1 MGVPINYLVIRWIMD
16 TKGDYLTGKK
26 ADPLNQWTGQSLRSS
41 NTMGVQYAVLGPK
54 RLFSESEMAAL
65 PWSFLVGA
73 VIPPILYCF
82 HRFFPRLRIDL
93 WNVSIFFGGLA
104 MFYGNISTGYTSAI
118 IGGYIVMY
126 RAYRHH
132 FEVWKR
138 YNYLVAAAFD
148 AGFNLNMLLIF
159 FFFGAGKQI
168 SMPNWWGNN
177 GDSVERCFALDS

>member
-1 MGVPINYLVIRWIMD
+1 
-16 TKGDYLTGKK
+16 
-26 ADPLNQWTGQSLRSS
+26 
-41 NTMGVQYAVLGPK
+41 
-54 RLFSESEMAAL
+54 MAPL

-73 VIPPILYCF
+73 VIPPVLFVF

-104 MFYGNISTGYTSAI
+104 MFYGNVSTGYTSAI
-118 IGGYIVMY
+118 IGAYISMY
-126 RAYRHH
+126 WAYRRH

-159 FFFGAGKQI
+159 LFFGSGKQI

-177 GDSVERCFALDS
+177 EISVERCFALSS